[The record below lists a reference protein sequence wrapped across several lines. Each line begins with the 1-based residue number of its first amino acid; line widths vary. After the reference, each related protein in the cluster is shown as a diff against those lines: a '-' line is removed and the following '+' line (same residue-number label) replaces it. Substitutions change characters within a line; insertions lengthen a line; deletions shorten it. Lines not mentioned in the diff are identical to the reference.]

1 MFWLLRVKGKRLT
14 GLRIAEATA
23 AGTDIPS
30 YHESGCPPTPTF
42 SHIGTSP
49 TTADGV
55 QAMRLYNPFCLGVA
69 FIGSYANLQPLGLS
83 GSLFWFHIVIDV
95 AWLLEVC
102 FSSLQ
107 LAVEEVSQA
116 SVEVHS
122 GVSSINAMITVS
134 VELHLEG
141 FVELHQMLGIFGTLL
156 EVDVIIGHAMNQQ

>member
-30 YHESGCPPTPTF
+30 YHKGGRPPTPAF
-42 SHIGTSP
+42 SHIGTSS

-55 QAMRLYNPFCLGVA
+55 QTVRLYNPFRLGVA

-95 AWLLEVC
+95 AWL
-102 FSSLQ
+102 
-107 LAVEEVSQA
+107 
-116 SVEVHS
+116 
-122 GVSSINAMITVS
+122 
-134 VELHLEG
+134 
-141 FVELHQMLGIFGTLL
+141 
-156 EVDVIIGHAMNQQ
+156 